1 MLLDE
6 RNTEQKDNV
15 MIRIRHIGNFH
26 RVTSWLEKLR
36 EAFHL
41 GILDKYGKLGV
52 EALSA
57 ATPVDSGLTAA
68 SWSYEIQNEDGV
80 ATISFNNSNINNGVN
95 IALILQYGHGT
106 GTGGYVAGRDYIN
119 PAIQPVF
126 DELANDAW
134 KEVLSL

>member
-1 MLLDE
+1 
-6 RNTEQKDNV
+6 
-15 MIRIRHIGNFH
+15 MIRIRHIGNFR

-36 EAFHL
+36 EALHL

-68 SWSYEIQNEDGV
+68 SWSYEIQNDGGK
-80 ATISFNNSNINNGVN
+80 ATISFNNSNINDGVN

-126 DELANDAW
+126 DKLADDAW